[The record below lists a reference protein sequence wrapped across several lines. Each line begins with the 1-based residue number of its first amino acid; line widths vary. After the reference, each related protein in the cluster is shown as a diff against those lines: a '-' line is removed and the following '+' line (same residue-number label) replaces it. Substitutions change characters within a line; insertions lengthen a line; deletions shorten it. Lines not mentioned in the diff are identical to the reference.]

1 MKNKGGSLTRRIVII
16 NGSTREKGNTDAIL
30 ESFMRGVS
38 ASGVAV
44 RNAVLRDLRIN
55 NCIGCCQCLRE
66 QTCHFQDDM
75 TDLRD
80 AIVKSDV
87 MVFAS
92 PIYWCEITGLLKTFI
107 DRLYFFHHKENNH
120 LIAGKKALIVTT
132 LGEKDVDYEA
142 KVLVEFYKRCMHSL
156 GVDILNML
164 FFADL
169 MDQDAI
175 KCKPEY
181 LKQAF
186 DAGKY
191 LFDSL

>member
-1 MKNKGGSLTRRIVII
+1 MQ
-16 NGSTREKGNTDAIL
+16 
-30 ESFMRGVS
+30 GVS
-38 ASGVAV
+38 TSGVAV

-80 AIVKSDV
+80 AITKSDV
-87 MVFAS
+87 IVFAS

-120 LIAGKKALIVTT
+120 LIAGKKALIITT

-142 KVLVEFYKRCMHSL
+142 KVLVEFYKRCMNSL

-175 KCKPEY
+175 RSKPEY

-186 DAGKY
+186 DAGKH
-191 LFDSL
+191 LVDHL